1 MAKIDVNKAVDL
13 LYKKVGET
21 NYYDLIYE
29 VTNNLIQKYVKEIED
44 SVDDIVN
51 EDGESLVTDEFGERW
66 YDEDFDALRE
76 HITDSI
82 YNAVSEM

>member
-13 LYKKVGET
+13 LYKKVGNT
-21 NYYDLIYE
+21 DYSNLIYE
-29 VTNNLIQKYVKEIED
+29 VTNDLIHKYVKEIED
-44 SVDDIVN
+44 SADDIVN

-76 HITDSI
+76 HITDDI
-82 YNAVSEM
+82 YRAVSEM